1 MNLVLLSGALALVV
15 DGSIDVKSF
24 RKNATF
30 RSEAR
35 NFMADVPAELQKFL
49 KEIGFKPLRDLDR
62 VEISMR
68 QEIENPQTAPMFV
81 VHGNFSPTRIH
92 SSWAK
97 AKKEKN
103 TPVKATKLHGKTIL
117 CNQRKSPS

>member
-1 MNLVLLSGALALVV
+1 
-15 DGSIDVKSF
+15 
-24 RKNATF
+24 
-30 RSEAR
+30 
-35 NFMADVPAELQKFL
+35 MADAPAELQKLL

-103 TPVKATKLHGKTIL
+103 TPVKATKLHGKTAYEGPEDTPLFVIDSKKKVIIGL
-117 CNQRKSPS
+117 A